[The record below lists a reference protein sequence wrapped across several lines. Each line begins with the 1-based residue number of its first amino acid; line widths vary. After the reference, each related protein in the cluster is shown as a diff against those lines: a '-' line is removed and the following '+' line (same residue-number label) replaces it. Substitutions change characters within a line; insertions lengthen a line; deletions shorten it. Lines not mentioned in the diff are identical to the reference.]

1 MIPVAVP
8 ARIREYLDGAGVRYE
23 VLHHR
28 KGYTARAAALDLGI
42 PAEHLAK
49 TVVVSAGDRTVLA
62 SVPASCRVDLEKLAS
77 ALGEERPTLVP
88 ESSFRHLFADCEIGT
103 TPPLGGA
110 YGMGVIVDKRL
121 PGLEQ
126 ITFQAGSHK
135 DAIRMPW
142 EDFARLENPERVD
155 FACLAP
161 PRDEDP

>member
-1 MIPVAVP
+1 MAVP
-8 ARIREYLDGAGVRYE
+8 ARLRDYLDGAGVRYE
-23 VLHHR
+23 VLPHL

-42 PAEHLAK
+42 PPDHMAK
-49 TVVVSAGDRTVLA
+49 TVVVSLGDRTILA
-62 SVPASCRVDLEKLAS
+62 SVPASCRVDLEKLAA

-103 TPPLGGA
+103 MPPLGGA

-135 DAIRMPW
+135 EAIRMPW
-142 EDFARLENPERVD
+142 EDFARLENPETLS
-155 FACLAP
+155 FARLT
-161 PRDEDP
+161 ET